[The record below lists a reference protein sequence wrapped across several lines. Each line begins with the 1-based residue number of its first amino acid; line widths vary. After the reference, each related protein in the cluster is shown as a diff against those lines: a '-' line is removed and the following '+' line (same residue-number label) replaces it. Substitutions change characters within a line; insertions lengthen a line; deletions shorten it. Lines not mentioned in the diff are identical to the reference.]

1 MQVLKEKHAEIDGQR
16 KINYDHEKFVNR
28 FKQEVEPEKV
38 KLNYQKTF
46 LVKDN
51 QKDLSADANSIR
63 TDPAAD
69 QENSVNQSRFKQSS
83 QSKAMSKSVS

>member
-1 MQVLKEKHAEIDGQR
+1 MQVLQAKQAEIDEQR

-46 LVKDN
+46 LVKGN
-51 QKDLSADANSIR
+51 QKDQSVDANSIR
-63 TDPAAD
+63 ADPAAD
-69 QENSVNQSRFKQSS
+69 QENSVNQSRLKQSS
-83 QSKAMSKSVS
+83 QS